1 MKGAQFEIRA
11 AEDIYSPEGGEN
23 RTLIFH
29 SGEVAATL
37 VTDEKGQ
44 AWTGQEDWEGT
55 EVAKGLPLGRYEIV
69 QTAAGTGF
77 ALSAE
82 NQKPRAVEL
91 TYAGQEVP
99 VVYRDSV
106 YQVPRQKVQVEV
118 EKLDAE
124 KETALAGAVFGL
136 YTAEI
141 ITDWRGRELLKAGH
155 PAWNG

>member
-1 MKGAQFEIRA
+1 M
-11 AEDIYSPEGGEN
+11 
-23 RTLIFH
+23 
-29 SGEVAATL
+29 
-37 VTDEKGQ
+37 
-44 AWTGQEDWEGT
+44 
-55 EVAKGLPLGRYEIV
+55 PLGRYEIV

-136 YTAEI
+136 YTAET
-141 ITDWRGRELLKAGH
+141 ITDWRGRELLKAGTLLGTAETTENSEGQVLLTH
-155 PAWNG
+155 HAELCLTLANGDYVLCLGSLRIAKVKHSSA